1 MRRNHIIKH
10 TCIAW
15 SLILGLAS
23 CGDESLQDAHSL
35 DAKSTPMTFM
45 VSHPGKKITPKN
57 TRATETDFE
66 KNDKIGLFV
75 AKADSPLEIG
85 GNLVNNAAL
94 TYDGGKW
101 TPAHTLYWD
110 EGTYNAYAYYPYI
123 NKLSSIEDQPFNV
136 STDQSTHKSGTTLG
150 GYEASDLLFAKTE
163 GDCSFNSTSTSQ
175 LQAYHEQT
183 DHQTHQGRGL
193 RRRYANDC
201 RCVCS

>member
-110 EGTYNAYAYYPYI
+110 EGLHTNLP
-123 NKLSSIEDQPFNV
+123 
-136 STDQSTHKSGTTLG
+136 G
-150 GYEASDLLFAKTE
+150 DLLAE
-163 GDCSFNSTSTSQ
+163 D
-175 LQAYHEQT
+175 
-183 DHQTHQGRGL
+183 L
-193 RRRYANDC
+193 RLTLHHLSDITGGQITPQETLNNIFSHFC
-201 RCVCS
+201 IGK

>member
-45 VSHPGKKITPKN
+45 VSHPGKKITRKN

-136 STDQSTHKSGTTLG
+136 STDKVPINQGRHSADTKQ
-150 GYEASDLLFAKTE
+150 AI
-163 GDCSFNSTSTSQ
+163 CSLPRPKGLQLQQHQYLSTSSI
-175 LQAYHEQT
+175 
-183 DHQTHQGRGL
+183 
-193 RRRYANDC
+193 
-201 RCVCS
+201 S